1 MREGPARGRQAVPF
15 LPPILQ
21 EVRHRIGPIGY
32 DEFIRLLE
40 LGSVSSHGF
49 AGNDGGFA
57 GFVRDKE
64 MRVRLTSAFLLVSIT
79 AFGAARLAAQSSDS
93 AQSTATPAA
102 PASDRKIVTK
112 DPGYAK
118 LLDPPKESAYFQAY
132 SQSYREAS
140 AEINSKFMD
149 VTDVSARDQAR
160 KQEWEQVLKNDGDKF
175 QYEADTAFR
184 DAKVSYARAHRD
196 AWLPIGPVYYDSN
209 NSVLRAKPFT
219 NAPIVA
225 NVRVPMTPADLQK
238 LYDKYHSLFA
248 DEIDRRAHEYVSK
261 AGAGSNCSRAPD
273 LCYKLSYKDIE
284 ENMRASRIVAF
295 GQGDFEAGRIDRLF
309 LADFDTEML
318 VLDLGAAN
326 SELSN
331 IAWRFSPG
339 PVPKKPA
346 EPEPAET
353 QTASASAPALPAD
366 HSAAPAASGP
376 APVAAAASTGQ
387 TTQSDA
393 AKSVAGETSAAP
405 AAPAAAKPSGPPV
418 VVPANVEAA
427 SIVTQTAPTYPPEAR
442 AKLIQG
448 EVLLRAIIDKEG
460 KISEVRVLSGDDA
473 LSPAAVEAVRQWRYK
488 PMLVDG
494 EAREV
499 DTTIT
504 VTFSLKN

>member
-1 MREGPARGRQAVPF
+1 MNSSPSGNG
-15 LPPILQ
+15 
-21 EVRHRIGPIGY
+21 
-32 DEFIRLLE
+32 IRR
-40 LGSVSSHGF
+40 SHGIVG
-49 AGNDGGFA
+49 ADSGFA

-64 MRVRLTSAFLLVSIT
+64 MRVRLTSAFLLVSIA
-79 AFGAARLAAQSSDS
+79 AFGAARLVAQSNDS
-93 AQSTATPAA
+93 AQSTGTPAA
-102 PASDRKIVTK
+102 PAQGRKIITK
-112 DPGYAK
+112 DPEYAK
-118 LLDPPKESAYFQAY
+118 LLDPPKESAYFQTY
-132 SQSYREAS
+132 SKSYRDAS
-140 AEINSKFMD
+140 AEINSKFMEM
-149 VTDVSARDQAR
+149 TDVSARDQAR

-175 QYEADTAFR
+175 QYEADTTFR
-184 DAKVSYARAHRD
+184 DAKVSFAQAHRD

-209 NSVLRAKPFT
+209 NSVLRAKAFT
-219 NAPIVA
+219 DAPVVA

-238 LYDKYHSLFA
+238 LYDKYHALFA
-248 DEIDRRAHEYVSK
+248 DEIDRTAHEYVSK

-284 ENMRASRIVAF
+284 ENMRANRIVAF

-309 LADFDTEML
+309 LGDFDTEML

-326 SELSN
+326 SEISN

-346 EPEPAET
+346 EPEPVET
-353 QTASASAPALPAD
+353 QTASAPANPSAPA
-366 HSAAPAASGP
+366 AATAPP
-376 APVAAAASTGQ
+376 APETAPPASPGQ
-387 TTQSDA
+387 TAQSDA
-393 AKSVAGETSAAP
+393 AKSAAGGPSATPAP
-405 AAPAAAKPSGPPV
+405 SPAAAKSSGPPV
-418 VVPANVEAA
+418 VVPASVEAA
-427 SIVTQTAPTYPPEAR
+427 SIVTQAAPAYPPEAR

-460 KISEVRVLSGDDA
+460 KISEVHVLSGDDA
-473 LSPAAVEAVRQWRYK
+473 LAPAAVEAVRQWRYK

>member
-1 MREGPARGRQAVPF
+1 M
-15 LPPILQ
+15 
-21 EVRHRIGPIGY
+21 
-32 DEFIRLLE
+32 EFA
-40 LGSVSSHGF
+40 SSHIVGVDDRF
-49 AGNDGGFA
+49 AASFGA
-57 GFVRDKE
+57 KE
-64 MRVRLTSAFLLVSIT
+64 MRVRLTSAFFLVSLA
-79 AFGAARLAAQSSDS
+79 AFGAARLAAQSNDS

-102 PASDRKIVTK
+102 PAPAQGRKIITK
-112 DPGYAK
+112 DPEYAK
-118 LLDPPKESAYFQAY
+118 LLDPPKESAYFQTY
-132 SQSYREAS
+132 SKSYREAS
-140 AEINSKFMD
+140 AEINSKFMEM
-149 VTDVSARDQAR
+149 TDVSARDQAR

-184 DAKVSYARAHRD
+184 DAKVSFAQAHRD

-209 NSVLRAKPFT
+209 NSVLRAKAFT
-219 NAPIVA
+219 DAPIVA

-238 LYDKYHSLFA
+238 LYDKYHSLLA

-261 AGAGSNCSRAPD
+261 AGAGSNCARNPD
-273 LCYKLSYKDIE
+273 FCYKYTYQDIE
-284 ENMRASRIVAF
+284 EKMRANRIVAF

-309 LADFDTEML
+309 LGDFDTEML

-331 IAWRFSPG
+331 IAWRFAPG

-346 EPEPAET
+346 EPEPPET
-353 QTASASAPALPAD
+353 QTASAT
-366 HSAAPAASGP
+366 AAPASQSTPTAATGP
-376 APVAAAASTGQ
+376 APVAAAASPSTAQ
-387 TTQSDA
+387 TAQSDA
-393 AKSVAGETSAAP
+393 AKSGAGASSGAP
-405 AAPAAAKPSGPPV
+405 TPSPAAAKPSGPPV
-418 VVPANVEAA
+418 VVPASVEAA
-427 SIVTQTAPTYPPEAR
+427 SIVTQAAPAYPPEAR

-460 KISEVRVLSGDDA
+460 KISEVHVLSGDDLLA
-473 LSPAAVEAVRQWRYK
+473 QAAMEAVRQWRYK

>member
-1 MREGPARGRQAVPF
+1 MALSGPTGDSRASFGT
-15 LPPILQ
+15 
-21 EVRHRIGPIGY
+21 
-32 DEFIRLLE
+32 
-40 LGSVSSHGF
+40 
-49 AGNDGGFA
+49 
-57 GFVRDKE
+57 KE
-64 MRVRLTSAFLLVSIT
+64 MRVRLTSAFLLVSIA
-79 AFGAARLAAQSSDS
+79 AFGASRLAAQSSDS

-102 PASDRKIVTK
+102 PVAGRKIITK
-112 DPGYAK
+112 DPEYPK
-118 LLDPPKESAYFQAY
+118 LLDPPKESAYFQTY
-132 SQSYREAS
+132 SKSYREAS
-140 AEINSKFMD
+140 AEINSKFMEM
-149 VTDVSARDQAR
+149 TDVSARDQAR

-184 DAKVSYARAHRD
+184 DAKVSFAQAHRD
-196 AWLPIGPVYYDSN
+196 AWLPIWPVYYDSN
-209 NSVLRAKPFT
+209 NSVLRAKAFT
-219 NAPIVA
+219 GAPVVA

-238 LYDKYHSLFA
+238 LYDKYHALFA

-284 ENMRASRIVAF
+284 ENMRANRIVAF

-309 LADFDTEML
+309 LGDFDTEML

-326 SELSN
+326 SEISN

-353 QTASASAPALPAD
+353 QTASAPAAPANPSAPAT
-366 HSAAPAASGP
+366 APP
-376 APVAAAASTGQ
+376 APETAPPASPGQ
-387 TTQSDA
+387 TAQSDA
-393 AKSVAGETSAAP
+393 AKSAAGGPSATPAP
-405 AAPAAAKPSGPPV
+405 SPAAAKSSGPPV
-418 VVPANVEAA
+418 VVPASVEAA
-427 SIVTQTAPTYPPEAR
+427 SIVTQAAPAYPPEAR

-460 KISEVRVLSGDDA
+460 KISEVHVLSGDDA
-473 LSPAAVEAVRQWRYK
+473 LAPAAVEAVRQWRYK